1 MAFKFMGESIKLLS
15 MLLPKLDNMKYQH
28 HEAIALSILYI
39 STAEINLSRRKFLK
53 CIEKLVKKKCSKLS
67 TIRKSKS
74 YMQLKSIMGK

>member
-1 MAFKFMGESIKLLS
+1 